1 MAHGENWNVATAS
14 ESVSKCVC
22 VVCGKQT
29 VIFVFLPL
37 RRWLFLMPSINSLR
51 IGKCIIHRAKEDKEN
66 HDEMESIFSFKS
78 KLKIRFKIGFEF
90 Q

>member
-1 MAHGENWNVATAS
+1 
-14 ESVSKCVC
+14 
-22 VVCGKQT
+22 
-29 VIFVFLPL
+29 
-37 RRWLFLMPSINSLR
+37 MPFINSLR

-66 HDEMESIFSFKS
+66 HDEMESILSFKS